1 MVFLQVESMCVLLIF
16 YETEH
21 FEILMKRMN
30 DVRSKKKKLL
40 TDSKNS
46 YKNSSMHP
54 LCAADPGA
62 GV

>member
-1 MVFLQVESMCVLLIF
+1 MCVLLIF

-30 DVRSKKKKLL
+30 DVRSKKTNKLL

>member
-1 MVFLQVESMCVLLIF
+1 MCVLLIF

-30 DVRSKKKKLL
+30 DVRSTKKTLL
-40 TDSKNS
+40 TDYKNS

>member
-1 MVFLQVESMCVLLIF
+1 MFCLQVESMCVLLIF

>member
-1 MVFLQVESMCVLLIF
+1 MCVLLIF

-30 DVRSKKKKLL
+30 DVRSTKKTLL

>member
-1 MVFLQVESMCVLLIF
+1 MLEVKKNN
-16 YETEH
+16 
-21 FEILMKRMN
+21 LM
-30 DVRSKKKKLL
+30 

-54 LCAADPGA
+54 LWAADPGA